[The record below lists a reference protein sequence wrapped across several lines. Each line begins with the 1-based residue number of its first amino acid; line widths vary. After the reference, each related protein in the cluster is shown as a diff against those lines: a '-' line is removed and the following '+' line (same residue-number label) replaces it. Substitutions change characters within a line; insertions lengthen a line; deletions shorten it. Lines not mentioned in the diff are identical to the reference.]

1 MVTFTYE
8 CKILEWDDKPQ
19 TKRNKKLFSLKT
31 TLLYFMFVVK
41 WKCRFYSCDWL
52 IVFYALSVVFQ
63 PHNDDCDHRIEIIWR
78 GKKNQSIGR
87 SMTTFRRPCGQRLV
101 KHAQKRATTLLD
113 LWTRPKAKPSSFS
126 KVPSLAVRIC
136 LSWHKVDLYI
146 GNKPII
152 GSNINIF

>member
-1 MVTFTYE
+1 MLKIYLANKGCIFPVWVKIWSPSPVMVTFTYE

-31 TLLYFMFVVK
+31 TLLYFMYVVK

-101 KHAQKRATTLLD
+101 KHAQKRAQ
-113 LWTRPKAKPSSFS
+113 P
-126 KVPSLAVRIC
+126 C
-136 LSWHKVDLYI
+136 
-146 GNKPII
+146 
-152 GSNINIF
+152 